1 MEPVGTRGAVV
12 CLGEYGVI
20 AAVGDGV
27 AAVEFADGSVQTVS
41 TAVLVVDGVDVA
53 PDDRV
58 LVSMGMALRVPEA
71 HEQFEHRT
79 RT

>member
-1 MEPVGTRGAVV
+1 MKPVGTREGVV
-12 CLGEYGVI
+12 CLGEYGIV

-27 AAVEFADGSVQTVS
+27 AAVEFDDGSVRNVS
-41 TAVLVVDGVDVA
+41 TAVLVVDGVEVA
-53 PDDRV
+53 PGDRV
-58 LVSMGMALRVPEA
+58 LVSMGMALRVPDA